1 MRRSLQ
7 FMLMCSL
14 LCGSPA
20 CAWAQNVTTDNITS
34 VAAKDQPNLVNVKLT
49 GTLTTTGNSDF
60 RQLRD
65 LCYSM
70 ASLDLSAANCPNI
83 PKNALHSRHHL
94 RSLVLP
100 NNLSTIGSQAFF
112 ACDSLAGTL
121 TFSRTTTSI
130 GASCFAGCKSLQGI
144 QFAGSGQLVNIGS
157 YAFEGCTS
165 LAGTVSIPSTLVVL
179 RDGVFSRCTSLEGIK
194 LPSTLQSIGNN
205 TFFNCTS
212 LSGDINLDKMVTR
225 IGASAFAECKGLTHI
240 SMPRALQQLGDAAF
254 MNCSGLRGEVSIPG
268 SILYFGK
275 GAFSGCSGIE
285 SVILPAE
292 LTELKACAF
301 AGCTGL
307 KTIKVY
313 AETPAAV
320 DATAFAGVDCAN
332 VDLLVPEG
340 SEEAYKS
347 AEVWK
352 NFNIGTVTTVS
363 TQQALAKVTATV
375 EGSKVWLK
383 HLPQGSRVQMYNA
396 QGQLLQSLQGEG
408 EIALPLQ
415 VRGAYLVKV
424 NNRTFKV
431 NY

>member
-1 MRRSLQ
+1 
-7 FMLMCSL
+7 MLMCSL

-20 CAWAQNVTTDNITS
+20 YSLAQDVTTGNITS
-34 VAAKDQPNLVNVKLT
+34 VAASTKPNLVNVKLT

-65 LCYSM
+65 LCYSL
-70 ASLDLSAANCPNI
+70 ATLDLSSANCPDI

-94 RSLVLP
+94 QSLILP

-121 TFSRTTTSI
+121 AFPRTTTSI
-130 GASCFAGCKSLQGI
+130 GASSFAGCKSLQGI

-165 LAGTVSIPSTLVVL
+165 LSGTVSIPSTLVVL
-179 RDGVFSRCTSLEGIK
+179 RDGVFSRCSNLEGIK

-205 TFFNCTS
+205 TFFNCVKLT
-212 LSGDINLDKMVTR
+212 GDINFDKMVTR
-225 IGASAFAECKGLTHI
+225 IGASAFAECKSLTHI

-254 MNCSGLRGEVSIPG
+254 MNCSGLQGEVSIPG

-285 SVILPAE
+285 SIVLPAE
-292 LTELKACAF
+292 LTELKACTF

-307 KTIKVY
+307 KTVKVY
-313 AETPAAV
+313 AETPAAA

-332 VDLLVPEG
+332 VTLLVPEG
-340 SEEAYKS
+340 CEESYKE
-347 AEVWK
+347 ADVWK
-352 NFNIGTVTTVS
+352 NFNIGTITAVS
-363 TQQALAKVTATV
+363 TQQALAKVSANV
-375 EGSKVWLK
+375 EGGKLWLK
-383 HLPQGSRVQMYNA
+383 HLPQGSRVQLFNA

-408 EIALPLQ
+408 EIALSLQ

>member
-1 MRRSLQ
+1 M
-7 FMLMCSL
+7 
-14 LCGSPA
+14 
-20 CAWAQNVTTDNITS
+20 
-34 VAAKDQPNLVNVKLT
+34 
-49 GTLTTTGNSDF
+49 
-60 RQLRD
+60 
-65 LCYSM
+65 
-70 ASLDLSAANCPNI
+70 
-83 PKNALHSRHHL
+83 
-94 RSLVLP
+94 
-100 NNLSTIGSQAFF
+100 
-112 ACDSLAGTL
+112 
-121 TFSRTTTSI
+121 
-130 GASCFAGCKSLQGI
+130 
-144 QFAGSGQLVNIGS
+144 
-157 YAFEGCTS
+157 
-165 LAGTVSIPSTLVVL
+165 L
-179 RDGVFSRCTSLEGIK
+179 RDGVFSRCSSLEGIK

-383 HLPQGSRVQMYNA
+383 HLPQGSRVQLYNA